1 MSKSSSS
8 LPPVLGLVALVV
20 GLLGSVV
27 GLAIA
32 LGGVAEASPGRGL
45 LLTVTVVLVLL
56 LAVAGWLLWQA
67 RAAGS
72 DTAASAGIT
81 AALSRFAEGDLTAVA
96 SSESPA
102 TAALAEQLNAAL
114 GKQRELVA
122 SIRSPFEGLVTEL
135 HKLGKNNSRSCELSA
150 TLSRDLQDAG
160 GPLAQDLR
168 GADNLTTVS
177 QQAREA
183 MSQHRQLV
191 NRGQSLAGDMSRAST
206 DVRESIQETSKSAKR
221 QGELIQSVTT
231 AAEYIQSLNTKISVV
246 AINTRI
252 EAERAGEHGRPFLGI
267 AEAIGDLL
275 REAEDEGRKITS
287 EVRLLQNLS
296 AENLNSLEHTVGAV
310 VTVLDFVERI
320 DGVLEDINRGA
331 GKMLDMVDSMGTTTL
346 QSAEAVRRMN
356 ALLSS
361 VGEQNRGLRESAEL
375 AQQGVVGLQ
384 QTLSTLGRN
393 LARLRIDGHG
403 GATASGPGDVA
414 DV

>member
-1 MSKSSSS
+1 MSQTRPS
-8 LPPVLGLVALVV
+8 LPLAAGLLALGA
-20 GLLGSVV
+20 GLLGCIAV
-27 GLAIA
+27 LAIA
-32 LGGVAEASPGRGL
+32 LGSIPGASGARGL
-45 LLTVTVVLVLL
+45 LFLVIAVLVLL
-56 LAVAGWLLWQA
+56 LAVAGLLLWQA
-67 RAAGS
+67 RGNGGVA
-72 DTAASAGIT
+72 AASAGISS
-81 AALSRFAEGDLTAVA
+81 ALDRLAEGDLTAVA
-96 SSESPA
+96 SSDSPA
-102 TAALAEQLNAAL
+102 TAAIAEQLNTAL
-114 GKQRELVA
+114 ECQRELVA
-122 SIRSPFEGLVTEL
+122 NLRSPFEGLVTEL
-135 HKLGKNNSRSCELSA
+135 HRLGKNSGNNGELSA
-150 TLSRDLQDAG
+150 VLARELQDASAS
-160 GPLAQDLR
+160 LAQDLR

-183 MSQHRQLV
+183 MTGHRQLV
-191 NRGQSLAGDMSRAST
+191 NRGQALAADMSRASS

-275 REAEDEGRKITS
+275 REAEEEGRKITS

-320 DGVLEDINRGA
+320 DGVLEDLGRGA
-331 GKMLDMVDSMGTTTL
+331 GKMLDMVDSMGTTTV

-356 ALLSS
+356 TLLNS
-361 VGEQNRGLRESAEL
+361 VREQNRSLGDSADL
-375 AQQGVVGLQ
+375 VQQGVVALQ
-384 QTLSTLGRN
+384 QTLSTLGRS
-393 LARLRIDGHG
+393 LARFRVDGHG
-403 GATASGPGDVA
+403 SATAGSVA

>member
-1 MSKSSSS
+1 MSRSTSP
-8 LPPVLGLVALVV
+8 LPPALGPAALVV
-20 GLLGSVV
+20 GLLGCLI
-27 GLAIA
+27 GLVIA
-32 LGGVAEASPGRGL
+32 LGSVAEASPAREL
-45 LLTVTVVLVLL
+45 LITIIAVLVLL
-56 LAVAGWLLWQA
+56 LVVAAFLLWQA
-67 RAAGS
+67 RDAGGGALG
-72 DTAASAGIT
+72 TAGIT
-81 AALSRFAEGDLTAVA
+81 AALTRLAEGDLTAVA
-96 SSESPA
+96 SSESA
-102 TAALAEQLNAAL
+102 STAVIAEQLNAAL
-114 GKQRELVA
+114 LRQRELVA
-122 SIRSPFEGLVTEL
+122 AIRTPFEGLVTEL
-135 HKLGKNNSRSCELSA
+135 HKLGKNSSKSSDQSVRLARE
-150 TLSRDLQDAG
+150 LQDAS
-160 GPLAQDLR
+160 GPMAQDLR
-168 GADNLTTVS
+168 AADNVTTVS
-177 QQAREA
+177 QQVREA

-275 REAEDEGRKITS
+275 REAEEEGRKITS
-287 EVRLLQNLS
+287 EVRMLQNLS

-320 DGVLEDINRGA
+320 DGVLEDTNRGA
-331 GKMLDMVDSMGTTTL
+331 GRMLDMVDSMGTTTL

-356 ALLSS
+356 GLLSS
-361 VGEQNRGLRESAEL
+361 LGEQNRGLRESAEL
-375 AQQGVVGLQ
+375 AQQGVVSLQ

-393 LARLRIDGHG
+393 LARLRIDSHG
-403 GATASGPGDVA
+403 GAKTSDPADLA

>member
-1 MSKSSSS
+1 MSKTTSS
-8 LPPVLGLVALVV
+8 LPLAAGLIAIIV
-20 GLLGSVV
+20 GLLGSTV

-32 LGGVAEASPGRGL
+32 LASVAEASAARGL
-45 LLTVTVVLVLL
+45 LLVVIAVLVLL
-56 LAVAGWLLWQA
+56 LIVAGLLLWQA
-67 RAAGS
+67 RASGGGVAG
-72 DTAASAGIT
+72 AAGIT
-81 AALSRFAEGDLTAVA
+81 TALGRVAEGDLTVVA
-96 SSESPA
+96 SGDSPA
-102 TAALAEQLNAAL
+102 TAAIAEQLNKAL
-114 GKQRELVA
+114 ERQRELVA

-135 HKLGKNNSRSCELSA
+135 HKLGKTGGRGGELS
-150 TLSRDLQDAG
+150 TVLSRELQDASAS
-160 GPLAQDLR
+160 LAQDMR
-168 GADNLTTVS
+168 GADDLTTVS

-191 NRGQSLAGDMSRAST
+191 NRGQGLAADMSRAST

-275 REAEDEGRKITS
+275 REAEEEGRKITS

-320 DGVLEDINRGA
+320 DGSLEDIGRGA
-331 GKMLDMVDSMGTTTL
+331 GKMLDMVDSMATTTL

-356 ALLSS
+356 ALLHS
-361 VGEQNRGLRESAEL
+361 VREQNRGLGDSAEQVQKEV
-375 AQQGVVGLQ
+375 AALQ
-384 QTLSTLGRN
+384 QTLSVLGRS
-393 LARLRIDGHG
+393 LARFRIDSY
-403 GATASGPGDVA
+403 GATTPGNEGGVA
-414 DV
+414 NV

>member
-1 MSKSSSS
+1 MSKSTSS
-8 LPPVLGLVALVV
+8 LPPVLGLAALVV
-20 GLLGSVV
+20 GLLGCVA

-32 LGGVAEASPGRGL
+32 LGSVAEASAARGL
-45 LLTVTVVLVLL
+45 LSVVIAALVLL
-56 LAVAGWLLWQA
+56 LGVAGLLLWQA
-67 RAAGS
+67 RDAGS
-72 DTAASAGIT
+72 GTAASAGIT
-81 AALSRFAEGDLTAVA
+81 AALSRLAEGDLTAVA
-96 SSESPA
+96 SGESPA
-102 TAALAEQLNAAL
+102 TAAIAVQLNAAL
-114 GKQRELVA
+114 GRQRELVA

-135 HKLGKNNSRSCELSA
+135 HKLGKNSSKSCELSA
-150 TLSRDLQDAG
+150 TLSRELQDAG
-160 GPLAQDLR
+160 GSLAQDLR

-191 NRGQSLAGDMSRAST
+191 NRGQSLAGGMSRAST

-361 VGEQNRGLRESAEL
+361 VGEQNSGLRECADL

-393 LARLRIDGHG
+393 LAQLRIDGHG

>member
-1 MSKSSSS
+1 MSKSTSS
-8 LPPVLGLVALVV
+8 LPPVMGLVALVV
-20 GLLGSVV
+20 GLLGCLV

-32 LGGVAEASPGRGL
+32 LGSVAEASPGRGL

-56 LAVAGWLLWQA
+56 LAVAGLLLWQA

-102 TAALAEQLNAAL
+102 TAAIAEQLNAAL
-114 GKQRELVA
+114 GRQRELVA

-135 HKLGKNNSRSCELSA
+135 HKLGKNSSKSCELSA
-150 TLSRDLQDAG
+150 ALSRELQDAG

-168 GADNLTTVS
+168 GADSLTTVS

-191 NRGQSLAGDMSRAST
+191 TRGQGLAGDMSRAST
-206 DVRESIQETSKSAKR
+206 DVRESIQGTSKSAKR

-346 QSAEAVRRMN
+346 QSADAVRRMN

-393 LARLRIDGHG
+393 LARFRIDGHG
-403 GATASGPGDVA
+403 GATATGPGDMA

>member
-1 MSKSSSS
+1 M
-8 LPPVLGLVALVV
+8 VIAAL
-20 GLLGSVV
+20 
-27 GLAIA
+27 A
-32 LGGVAEASPGRGL
+32 
-45 LLTVTVVLVLL
+45 LL
-56 LAVAGWLLWQA
+56 LAVAGLLLWQA

-72 DTAASAGIT
+72 GTAASAGIT
-81 AALSRFAEGDLTAVA
+81 AALSRLAEGDLTAVA

-102 TAALAEQLNAAL
+102 TMAIAQQLNAAL
-114 GKQRELVA
+114 GRQRELVA

-135 HKLGKNNSRSCELSA
+135 HKLDKNSSKSCEFSA
-150 TLSRDLQDAG
+150 TLSRELQDAG

-183 MSQHRQLV
+183 MSQHCQLV
-191 NRGQSLAGDMSRAST
+191 NRGQGLAADMSRAST

-275 REAEDEGRKITS
+275 REAEEEGRKITS

-356 ALLSS
+356 TLLSS
-361 VGEQNRGLRESAEL
+361 VGEQNHGLRESAEL
-375 AQQGVVGLQ
+375 AQQGVLGLQ

-403 GATASGPGDVA
+403 GAAASGPGDVA

>member
-1 MSKSSSS
+1 MSQTSPS
-8 LPPVLGLVALVV
+8 LPLTAGLVAL
-20 GLLGSVV
+20 GLGILGCIV

-32 LGGVAEASPGRGL
+32 LGSVAEASGARGL
-45 LLTVTVVLVLL
+45 LLLVIAVLVLL
-56 LAVAGWLLWQA
+56 AAIAGLLLWQA
-67 RAAGS
+67 RGI
-72 DTAASAGIT
+72 DGGTAASAGISS
-81 AALSRFAEGDLTAVA
+81 ALGRLAEGDLTAVA
-96 SSESPA
+96 SGDSPA
-102 TAALAEQLNAAL
+102 SAAIAEDLNTALER
-114 GKQRELVA
+114 QRELVA

-135 HKLGKNNSRSCELSA
+135 HKLGKNSSNSGELSA
-150 TLSRDLQDAG
+150 VLARELQDASAS
-160 GPLAQDLR
+160 LAQDSR

-183 MSQHRQLV
+183 MTQHRQLV
-191 NRGQSLAGDMSRAST
+191 TRGQGLAADMSRASS

-275 REAEDEGRKITS
+275 REAEEEGRKITS

-320 DGVLEDINRGA
+320 DGVLEDIGRGA
-331 GKMLDMVDSMGTTTL
+331 GKILDMVESMGSTTV
-346 QSAEAVRRMN
+346 QSADAVRRMN
-356 ALLSS
+356 ALLNS
-361 VGEQNRGLRESAEL
+361 VREQNRGLGDSAEL
-375 AQQGVVGLQ
+375 VQQGVVALQ
-384 QTLSTLGRN
+384 QTLSTLGRS
-393 LARLRIDGHG
+393 LARFRIDGHDS
-403 GATASGPGDVA
+403 ATAGSVA

>member
-1 MSKSSSS
+1 MSKTTPSV
-8 LPPVLGLVALVV
+8 PVAAGLVALLV
-20 GLLGSVV
+20 GLLGSIV
-27 GLAIA
+27 GLAIT
-32 LGGVAEASPGRGL
+32 LGSVAEASAARSVL
-45 LLTVTVVLVLL
+45 LLVIAVLVLL
-56 LAVAGWLLWQA
+56 LAVVAVLLWQA
-67 RAAGS
+67 RANDS
-72 DTAASAGIT
+72 RTADSAGIT
-81 AALSRFAEGDLTAVA
+81 TALSRLAEGDLTAVA
-96 SSESPA
+96 SSDSPA
-102 TAALAEQLNAAL
+102 TGAIAEQLNTAL
-114 GKQRELVA
+114 ERQRELVA

-135 HKLGKNNSRSCELSA
+135 HKLGKNGSSGGERSAALGRE
-150 TLSRDLQDAG
+150 LQDAG
-160 GPLAQDLR
+160 VSLAQDLR

-191 NRGQSLAGDMSRAST
+191 NRGQGLAADMSRAST

-275 REAEDEGRKITS
+275 REAEEEGRKITS

-320 DGVLEDINRGA
+320 DGSLEDIGRGA
-331 GKMLDMVDSMGTTTL
+331 GKLLDMVDSMATTTQ
-346 QSAEAVRRMN
+346 QSAEAVRRMD
-356 ALLSS
+356 ALLKS
-361 VGEQNRGLRESAEL
+361 VREQNCGLSDSAEL
-375 AQQGVVGLQ
+375 MQQGVAALQ
-384 QTLSTLGRN
+384 QTLSTLGRS
-393 LARLRIDGHG
+393 LARFRIDSH
-403 GATASGPGDVA
+403 GATSVGSGGSVTDV
-414 DV
+414 

>member
-1 MSKSSSS
+1 MSKSTSS
-8 LPPVLGLVALVV
+8 LPPVLGLAALVV
-20 GLLGSVV
+20 GLLGCVV

-32 LGGVAEASPGRGL
+32 LGSVAEASLARGL
-45 LLTVTVVLVLL
+45 LLIVIAALVLL
-56 LAVAGWLLWQA
+56 LGVAGWLLWQA

-72 DTAASAGIT
+72 GTAASAGIT
-81 AALSRFAEGDLTAVA
+81 AALSRLAEGDLTAVA

-102 TAALAEQLNAAL
+102 TAAIAEQLNAAL
-114 GKQRELVA
+114 GRQRELVA

-135 HKLGKNNSRSCELSA
+135 HKLGKNSSKSCELSA
-150 TLSRDLQDAG
+150 TLSRELQDAG
-160 GPLAQDLR
+160 SSLAQDLR

-177 QQAREA
+177 HQAREA

-191 NRGQSLAGDMSRAST
+191 NRGQALAGDMSRAST

-331 GKMLDMVDSMGTTTL
+331 EKMLDMVDSMGTTTL

-393 LARLRIDGHG
+393 LAQLQIDGHG
-403 GATASGPGDVA
+403 GATASGPADVA

>member
-1 MSKSSSS
+1 MNKSTFS
-8 LPPVLGLVALVV
+8 LPPVLGLVVLVV
-20 GLLGSVV
+20 GLPGCLVVLALALGSVP
-27 GLAIA
+27 
-32 LGGVAEASPGRGL
+32 EATPARGL
-45 LLTVTVVLVLL
+45 LLVVIAALVLL
-56 LAVAGWLLWQA
+56 FAVAGWLLWQD
-67 RAAGS
+67 RVGGGG
-72 DTAASAGIT
+72 TAASAGIT
-81 AALSRFAEGDLTAVA
+81 AALSRLAEGDLTAVA
-96 SSESPA
+96 STESPA
-102 TAALAEQLNAAL
+102 TAAIAEQLNAAL
-114 GKQRELVA
+114 GRQRELVA
-122 SIRSPFEGLVTEL
+122 GIRSPFEGLVTEL
-135 HKLGKNNSRSCELSA
+135 HKLGKNSSKSCELSA
-150 TLSRDLQDAG
+150 TLARELQDAG

-168 GADNLTTVS
+168 GADNVTAVS

-191 NRGQSLAGDMSRAST
+191 HRGQGLAGDMSRAST

-346 QSAEAVRRMN
+346 QSAEAARRMN

-375 AQQGVVGLQ
+375 AQQGVLGLQ

-403 GATASGPGDVA
+403 GATASVPGDVA